1 MNQIIFSKVRKQPV
15 KKAPEAL
22 LEKMGVEVTV
32 KRNGAFVIDQDTIKL
47 VEFNDETG
55 EVRITLK
62 EAPLAY
68 MDTPQPEEE
77 APVGQ
82 PKESNNQFTATLLP
96 EQVYYFTTKIQPQQV
111 FSPSEVSNT
120 SVSNGQ
126 IKSDLE
132 THCPTSDYPSFV
144 RNTEIEKAFVKRLI
158 TGPQGLA
165 GLASYSVASDL
176 EKTAE
181 SYEVLIKTLYE
192 GPGPTG
198 TSFNEALKRAFLLY
212 NHYVL
217 NYPQLFGNFE
227 TIPDHNKLRDIFKL
241 TKLLEEVLKLIK
253 IYKHQL

>member
-1 MNQIIFSKVRKQPV
+1 MNQIVFSKTRKPPV

-32 KRNGAFVIDQDTIKL
+32 KRNGAFVIDQDTIKM

-77 APVGQ
+77 VPVKQ
-82 PKESNNQFTATLLP
+82 PKESVNPFTATLLP
-96 EQVYYFTTKIQPQQV
+96 EQVYYFTTKFQPQQV

-144 RNTEIEKAFVKRLI
+144 RNTEIEKALVRSLI
-158 TGPQGLA
+158 ADPQGLT
-165 GLASYSVASDL
+165 GLTSYSVTRDL
-176 EKTAE
+176 EKTAGL
-181 SYEVLIKTLYE
+181 YKNLIETLYK
-192 GPGPTG
+192 GPTP
-198 TSFNEALKRAFLLY
+198 TNSFFKETLDRTFLIY
-212 NHYVL
+212 NRYVL
-217 NYPQLFGNFE
+217 EYPQLFGNFG
-227 TIPDHNKLRDIFKL
+227 TIPEHDKLKQLPKIV
-241 TKLLEEVLKLIK
+241 KLLKEILNFII
-253 IYKHQL
+253 IYKYQL

>member
-77 APVGQ
+77 APVAQ
-82 PKESNNQFTATLLP
+82 PKEEVNPFTP
-96 EQVYYFTTKIQPQQV
+96 SQPLQQG
-111 FSPSEVSNT
+111 FIPSET
-120 SVSNGQ
+120 TGYAFIEP
-126 IKSDLE
+126 IKSNLGIP
-132 THCPTSDYPSFV
+132 CPTNEYPSLV
-144 RNTEIEKAFVKRLI
+144 RNTEVEKALVKSLI
-158 TGPQGLA
+158 TGPQGLS

-176 EKTAE
+176 EKTAGL
-181 SYEVLIKTLYE
+181 YEVLLKTLYE

-198 TSFNEALKRAFLLY
+198 ISFNEAIARAVLLY

-217 NYPQLFGNFE
+217 NYQELFGSYT
-227 TIPDHNKLRDIFKL
+227 TISENEGIIHILKLI
-241 TKLLEEVLKLIK
+241 KLLKEVLSLIK
-253 IYKHQL
+253 IYKEEA